1 MNDEELM
8 HYGIKGQK
16 WGIRRFQKKD
26 GSLTPAGKK
35 RYDDG
40 VNDKL
45 SKNKQEKSNPIERHR
60 ANLVDKY
67 KEQGYGQAAA
77 ETAANRRIQTEIFVA
92 AAATVTVGVIATKA
106 ATRLGQDYFDKTIKS
121 GTTIQNIGAFED
133 ADFKSYPF
141 FAAVN
146 KSDKQAY
153 GNMYALEKRGMQIAR
168 GDHNPTIYNNQIRL
182 NQDVR
187 VASVNKARATF
198 EDKMK
203 NDPSFRES
211 VLSTMEKTNYG
222 KQAQDSMDYYR
233 KTGKVSKKFYDKF
246 NQSLATPEI
255 QEAGLHKDFYSELQK
270 KGYNAI
276 LDINDT
282 RYSGY
287 KGTAKSPT
295 IFFGDDKW
303 EKIASTKLSDV
314 EIESNAVNYGLKLI
328 AKQSAKKY
336 GTLAGAAVVGSKVS
350 DQMAIE
356 RYLDEHPNSKLSD
369 REILDIV
376 RYG

>member
-16 WGIRRFQKKD
+16 WGVRRFQKKD

-45 SKNKQEKSNPIERHR
+45 SKNKQEKSNPIEQHR
-60 ANLVDKY
+60 NNLIDKY
-67 KEQGYGQAAA
+67 KERGYSQAAA
-77 ETAANRRIQTEIFVA
+77 ETAAKRRMQTELFVA

-106 ATRLGQDYFDKTIKS
+106 ATRIGQDYFDKTIKS

-153 GNMYALEKRGMQIAR
+153 GNMYPSEKRRMQIGK
-168 GDHNPTIYNNQIRL
+168 GDRNPTIYNNQIRL

-187 VASVNKARATF
+187 VASVNKARETF
-198 EDKMK
+198 EYKMK

-255 QEAGLHKDFYSELQK
+255 QEAGLHKEFYSELQK

-328 AKQSAKKY
+328 AKQSAKKTA
-336 GTLAGAAVVGSKVS
+336 TLAGGYMLLGSVANQK
-350 DQMAIE
+350 AIE